1 MWEVEEGY
9 KSQSGA
15 DLWPTVVVLKPRESL
30 IAAISWV
37 LQEQKGRF
45 VHS

>member
-15 DLWPTVVVLKPRESL
+15 DLWPTVVVLKPERIVNSGNL
-30 IAAISWV
+30 LGAAGA
-37 LQEQKGRF
+37 KRPF
-45 VHS
+45 CP

>member
-15 DLWPTVVVLKPRESL
+15 DLWPTVVVLKPER
-30 IAAISWV
+30 IVNNGIGAAGA
-37 LQEQKGRF
+37 KGRF